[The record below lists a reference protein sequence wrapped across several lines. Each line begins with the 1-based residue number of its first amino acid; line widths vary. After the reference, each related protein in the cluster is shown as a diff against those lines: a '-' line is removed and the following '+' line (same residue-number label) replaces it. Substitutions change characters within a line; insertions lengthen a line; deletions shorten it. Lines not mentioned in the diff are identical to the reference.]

1 MSEISDIRNDWRLT
15 DEEITRTV
23 MLALAEAARRADL
36 ANADEHRAV
45 ADAQVRKLAEW
56 GDERCD
62 NADHWPGYAMLGYGS
77 PIRFECAEC
86 QEQLREDVVLP

>member
-1 MSEISDIRNDWRLT
+1 MNEQPTWRLT

-45 ADAQVRKLAEW
+45 ADAQARKLVEEIARHVVDRGYRIGW
-56 GDERCD
+56 D
-62 NADHWPGYAMLGYGS
+62 NTVSLDGAFW
-77 PIRFECAEC
+77 
-86 QEQLREDVVLP
+86 QQLKKED